1 MTRGSG
7 SSSMHFCFPQSCL
20 HSIHMDWDGWDLV
33 FPCCKAT
40 KNLNM
45 CPWFICDI
53 FKDGDDE
60 REYYSVVHFICG
72 GILAS
77 HQPQTLL
84 ITRSPHTA
92 LPVDLFYDQ
101 TLTLSLLGI
110 NWFARVINDNTTHGF
125 TAHCA

>member
-1 MTRGSG
+1 MQTVDNEVSQNGFG
-7 SSSMHFCFPQSCL
+7 ELTFEDFSSKEINPNAQGRL
-20 HSIHMDWDGWDLV
+20 I
-33 FPCCKAT
+33 T
-40 KNLNM
+40 KLFAKHVLGVLE
-45 CPWFICDI
+45 WFFYVVAKNIL
-53 FKDGDDE
+53 FGGTSSL

-77 HQPQTLL
+77 HQLQTLL

-110 NWFARVINDNTTHGF
+110 N
-125 TAHCA
+125 

>member
-1 MTRGSG
+1 MSG
-7 SSSMHFCFPQSCL
+7 AQDRAPCTFASPHLAFPQA
-20 HSIHMDWDGWDLV
+20 IWIGMDGIR
-33 FPCCKAT
+33 
-40 KNLNM
+40 
-45 CPWFICDI
+45 FICDI

-110 NWFARVINDNTTHGF
+110 NWFAHVINDNTTHGF
-125 TAHCA
+125 NLACF